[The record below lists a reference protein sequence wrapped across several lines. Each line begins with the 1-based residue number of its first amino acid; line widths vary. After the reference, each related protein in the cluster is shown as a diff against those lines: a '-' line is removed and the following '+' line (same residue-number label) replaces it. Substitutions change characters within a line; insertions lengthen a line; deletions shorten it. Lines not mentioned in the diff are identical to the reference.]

1 MKKNIIYLLTGFV
14 FSVGLGLGGLLSP
27 QKIKEFL
34 EVLYPAT
41 WSPVLLFVLLS
52 ASITYS
58 IIYWNQVRCG
68 KSRCGEFKKIAQGKI
83 DAQLILGAAI
93 FGVGWGLS
101 GLCPAPAM
109 ARIGLATSDLSTWVY
124 VALMFAGFHSAS
136 LLQKSRS

>member
-27 QKIKEFL
+27 QKIKDFL

-58 IIYWNQVRCG
+58 IIYWRQVRCG
-68 KSRCGEFKKIAQGKI
+68 KSRCADFKKIPQGKI
-83 DAQLILGAAI
+83 DGQLILGAAI

-109 ARIGLATSDLSTWVY
+109 ARIGLAGLDLSTWVFIG
-124 VALMFAGFHSAS
+124 LMFVGFHSAS
-136 LLQKSRS
+136 LMRKP